1 MADLFFCNYCNI
13 ILIFVCKSVILYWS
27 YIVIYSTFTECE
39 WVWVFT
45 TLPCAFYNYFLNL
58 SIYSNNYLLYPYF
71 CYTFFLDCVVISD
84 ALCAN
89 LKVDSVY

>member
-13 ILIFVCKSVILYWS
+13 IFIFVCKSVIRYWS
-27 YIVIYSTFTECE
+27 YIVIYYTFTECE
-39 WVWVFT
+39 CVCVLI

-58 SIYSNNYLLYPYF
+58 YIYYNNYLLYPYF
-71 CYTFFLDCVVISD
+71 CYTFFLLCVVIID

-89 LKVDSVY
+89 LNVDSVY